1 MNFEIKRF
9 LMDCGEEWRDTY
21 LEYLPE
27 EILQMIYKI
36 IYECCLENMDVKSS
50 YFNEYNRRPTFN
62 PERKSKYTLSFDM
75 DYLFPYGYVPQYKS
89 DCWSSVKHR
98 LYNLPFTNSK
108 HVSSFDGSHITYYA
122 QNETNKSGQIQAFEQ
137 FDYLGVNFKQ
147 DRYHTKVKYDRGSI
161 KEGQLRYL
169 FKKDNYCICV
179 RNINKINKKTKEIKF
194 EIILNDTIWNNS
206 FLRCQSLKTELLD
219 RKQSIECMFD
229 ENYGNCMRGGMSIVL
244 YPPNTPPPTPNFCS

>member
-36 IYECCLENMDVKSS
+36 ILQYN
-50 YFNEYNRRPTFN
+50 FEYIYSQKNFRNTPSFN
-62 PERKSKYTLSFDM
+62 PERKSKYIITGNID
-75 DYLFPYGYVPQYKS
+75 DVFPYGYVPQYKS
-89 DCWSSVKHR
+89 DRWGCKHM
-98 LYNLPFTNSK
+98 LYQLPFTDSEYNNCL
-108 HVSSFDGSHITYYA
+108 DGEDYTFYA
-122 QNETNKSGQIQAFEQ
+122 QNQTDKSGQIQAFEQ
-137 FDYLGVNFKQ
+137 LDYLGVNFKQ

-229 ENYGNCMRGGMSIVL
+229 EYYDGYRGNGRKVKL
-244 YPPNTPPPTPNFCS
+244 FK